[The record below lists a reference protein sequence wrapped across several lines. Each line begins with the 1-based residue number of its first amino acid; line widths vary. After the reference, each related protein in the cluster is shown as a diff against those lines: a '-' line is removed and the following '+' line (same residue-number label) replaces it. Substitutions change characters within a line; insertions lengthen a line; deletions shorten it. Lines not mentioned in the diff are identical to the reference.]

1 MRSVGPWTFL
11 TALVVMVGA
20 IFLAINPQVST
31 MSLDTPDS
39 RKELLLGYKMLGNH
53 LENGSKMQD
62 LILLRKGIFR
72 APSDELERL
81 MLLIAET
88 SRRLKTELKSLRE
101 LEPTLND
108 TPPSLKLLDKIEQI
122 SIKAGQSAMLFP
134 QGTFDMRF
142 VGLQYLATQMLSSTA
157 LSTSSLDPNKE
168 RRVWLENVSKEFSNI
183 REQLISSVKTC
194 NVM

>member
-1 MRSVGPWTFL
+1 
-11 TALVVMVGA
+11 
-20 IFLAINPQVST
+20 

-168 RRVWLENVSKEFSNI
+168 RRVW
-183 REQLISSVKTC
+183 
-194 NVM
+194 